1 MSASKYLIT
10 LIEKLSP
17 ARTGYA
23 HCDIPCGIYD
33 PHQAQIAALS
43 VIRMVQLIEDLD
55 DSNSAEN
62 QNKLSRFIAVK
73 EESAEQAKS
82 ELRVLWGDY
91 FKPEHLEAY
100 PDLHNLFFS
109 AMKQGSQ
116 VRQSVNLQAAETF
129 LATVQDI
136 AEIFWKTKGANPSR
150 QPSRQAVGGEI
161 VYPG

>member
-1 MSASKYLIT
+1 MSTSKYLIS
-10 LIEKLSP
+10 LVEKISP
-17 ARTGYA
+17 ARIGYA

-91 FKPEHLEAY
+91 FKPEHLEEY
-100 PDLHNLFFS
+100 PDLHNLFFY
-109 AMKQGSQ
+109 K
-116 VRQSVNLQAAETF
+116 
-129 LATVQDI
+129 I
-136 AEIFWKTKGANPSR
+136 
-150 QPSRQAVGGEI
+150 
-161 VYPG
+161 

>member
-1 MSASKYLIT
+1 MSRNKSLIS
-10 LIEKLSP
+10 LIEKISP
-17 ARTGYA
+17 ARIGYA

-43 VIRMVQLIEDLD
+43 VVRMVQLIEGLD
-55 DSNSAEN
+55 DSNSTEN
-62 QNKLSRFIAVK
+62 QNKFSRFIAVK
-73 EESAEQAKS
+73 EESAEQAKG
-82 ELRVLWGDY
+82 ELRILWGDY
-91 FKPEHLEAY
+91 FKPEHLEEY

-116 VRQSVNLQAAETF
+116 VRQSVDMAAAETF